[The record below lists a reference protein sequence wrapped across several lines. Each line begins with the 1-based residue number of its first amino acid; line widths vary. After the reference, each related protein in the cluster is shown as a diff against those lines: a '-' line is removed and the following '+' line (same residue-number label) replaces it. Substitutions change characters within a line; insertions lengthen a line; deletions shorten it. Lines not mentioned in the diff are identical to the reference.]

1 LIIFIGKES
10 AEKIIKN
17 SIKTIKEI
25 SLENGGKKY
34 LEFLLG

>member
-25 SLENGGKKY
+25 SLEKWGKKTKDV
-34 LEFLLG
+34 LLG